1 LGWCGWGGGGRLGAE
16 LAASFR
22 GVPAALPLIQLVYA
36 SRPFGFDA
44 AMLNGILSDARR
56 LNPANDVTGALIC
69 RADLYLQ
76 LLEGPKDAVEATF
89 ARIAKDDRHVD
100 VQRLV
105 SRTIDQRLFPDWAMR
120 DDPARSWMWTQK
132 EVDSGALDRATEA
145 EVVAVFE
152 RLAAE
157 PA

>member
-1 LGWCGWGGGGRLGAE
+1 MSLT
-16 LAASFR
+16 
-22 GVPAALPLIQLVYA
+22 QLVYA

-56 LNPANDVTGALIC
+56 LNPPNDVTGALIC

-76 LLEGPKDAVEATF
+76 LLEGPEDAVKATF
-89 ARIAKDDRHVD
+89 ARIARDDRHLE

-105 SRTIDQRLFPDWAMR
+105 SRPIAQRLFPDWAMR
-120 DDPARSWMWTQK
+120 DDPARSWMWTQQ
-132 EVDSGALDRATEA
+132 EVDNGALERATEE

-152 RLAAE
+152 RLAKE
-157 PA
+157 PNEGRGIIA

>member
-1 LGWCGWGGGGRLGAE
+1 MSLT
-16 LAASFR
+16 
-22 GVPAALPLIQLVYA
+22 QLVYA

-56 LNPANDVTGALIC
+56 LNPPNDVTGALIC

-76 LLEGPKDAVEATF
+76 LLEGPKEAVEATF
-89 ARIAKDDRHVD
+89 ARIAKDDRHLE

-105 SRTIDQRLFPDWAMR
+105 SRPIEQRLFPDWAMR
-120 DDPARSWMWTQK
+120 DDPARSWMWTQQ
-132 EVDSGALDRATEA
+132 EVDNGALERATEA

-152 RLAAE
+152 RLAGE
-157 PA
+157 PAEGGGVAAG

>member
-1 LGWCGWGGGGRLGAE
+1 MSLT
-16 LAASFR
+16 
-22 GVPAALPLIQLVYA
+22 QLVYA

-56 LNPANDVTGALIC
+56 LNPPNDVTGALIC

-76 LLEGPKDAVEATF
+76 LLEGPEDAVEATF
-89 ARIAKDDRHVD
+89 ARIARDDRHLE

-105 SRTIDQRLFPDWAMR
+105 SRPIAQRLFPDWAMR
-120 DDPARSWMWTQK
+120 DDPARSWMWTQQ
-132 EVDSGALDRATEA
+132 EVANGALERATEA

-157 PA
+157 SAEGGGARCWRDS